1 MYILNQSGTEIHNSD
16 FFERFCICVKDDAAL
31 IVSSVSRTTQPNTLG
46 RYADK
51 KEAQEILLE
60 LYTALHS
67 GSRCYEMPQSRR
79 RMEEPVV
86 KDARVKRRGGS

>member
-60 LYTALHS
+60 LYTA
-67 GSRCYEMPQSRR
+67 EMPHSRR